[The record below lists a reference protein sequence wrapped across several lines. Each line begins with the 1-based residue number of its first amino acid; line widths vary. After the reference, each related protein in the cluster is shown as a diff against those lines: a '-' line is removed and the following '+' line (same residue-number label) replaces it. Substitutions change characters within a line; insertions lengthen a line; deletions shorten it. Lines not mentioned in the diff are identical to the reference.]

1 MTGILQDRLLQAAFL
16 QNEKGLQAWQ
26 AWKAM
31 VDLDGP
37 LHPGTFRL
45 LPLIYRNLYRQEI
58 DDPLL
63 MKIKGVSHKNWTR
76 NILALQALAQ
86 PLRGFESDGI
96 KFIALGGLAFIL
108 QGHPDY
114 SAYPP
119 DQYSILVK
127 PEKANFAIQRL
138 RNLGWIPSPDLPQT
152 LDESLIAAKMF
163 QTFYCDSGK
172 KIRLYWQLLSNTNQS
187 PADET
192 LWIDALTVHNSDLT
206 ALTLNPA
213 DQLLYILQKDR
224 ISIRPSFFLQA
235 VDTMLVLE
243 ANLEG
248 VNWERL
254 IGLAQEHRLL
264 YQLQRIVGYLQD
276 LLEVAELQTS
286 LTGIRKLPVA
296 RSERFIYHFS
306 FHRFSS
312 LDHFP
317 YAWFYYIQH
326 SHRKPRWE
334 RVLGFLNLLWLNW
347 HWRYLWLFPAFV
359 LVFGMDKIR
368 RMVKISPNSLC

>member
-1 MTGILQDRLLQAAFL
+1 MTGILQDLLLQAAFL

-26 AWKAM
+26 AWKVM
-31 VDLDGP
+31 VDLDDP

-45 LPLIYRNLYRQEI
+45 LPLIYRNLHRQEI

-63 MKIKGVSHKNWTR
+63 MKIKGVTHKNWTR
-76 NILALQALAQ
+76 NQLALQTLAQ

-138 RNLGWIPSPDLPQT
+138 RNLGWLPSPDLPQP
-152 LDESLIAAKMF
+152 LAKSLIAAKRY
-163 QTFYCDSGK
+163 QIFYCDSGI
-172 KIRLYWQLLSNTNQS
+172 KIRLFWQLLSNTNQP

-192 LWIDALTVHNSDLT
+192 FWIEAVTVHSGDLT
-206 ALTLNPA
+206 ALALNPA
-213 DQLLYILQKDR
+213 DQLLYILQNDR
-224 ISIRPSFFLQA
+224 IAIRPSFFLQA
-235 VDTMLVLE
+235 IDTMLALE
-243 ANLEG
+243 ANPDW
-248 VNWERL
+248 VNWEQL
-254 IGLAQEHRLL
+254 MVLAQQHRLL
-264 YQLQRIVGYLQD
+264 YQLQSIVGYLQD
-276 LLEVAELQTS
+276 LLEMAELHPS

-296 RSERFIYHFS
+296 RSERFIYYFS
-306 FHRFSS
+306 FHRLSS
-312 LDHFP
+312 LDNFP

-334 RVLGFLNLLWLNW
+334 RVLGFLKLLWQNW
-347 HWRYLWLFPAFV
+347 RWRYLWLFPAFV
-359 LVFGMDKIR
+359 LLFGMDKIKR
-368 RMVKISPNSLC
+368 SVRISPNSLL